1 MDDKPNI
8 KDVLGYLEAANV
20 ELESVRVALEQEG
33 IDDPEQLEQLKQ
45 NLREVLALVDR
56 LAAEV
61 ARRRHS

>member
-61 ARRRHS
+61 ARRRRS